1 MIFPGV
7 SSFLFSDSSIS
18 GEAFPTSSVQASSAR
33 HTKVMWEYGSMKMG
47 ELTN

>member
-7 SSFLFSDSSIS
+7 SSFLFSGSFIS
-18 GEAFPTSSVQASSAR
+18 GESFPTPSGR
-33 HTKVMWEYGSMKMG
+33 LRRDTKAMWEYGSMEMG